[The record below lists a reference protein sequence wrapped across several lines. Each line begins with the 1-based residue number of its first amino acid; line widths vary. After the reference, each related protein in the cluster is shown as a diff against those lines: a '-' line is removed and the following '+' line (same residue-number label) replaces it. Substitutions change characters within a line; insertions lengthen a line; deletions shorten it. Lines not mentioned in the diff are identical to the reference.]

1 VTCNTTTN
9 MRSAPTCSGGQ
20 CVNMPAL
27 CPSGYA
33 CNAGGTDCL
42 TTCAG
47 DTQCQAQAPACVRGN
62 CFGCNQSTAVAGTW
76 ANWPMP
82 NVPGNGPN
90 ASRYTLCADNQTVR
104 DNVSGLVWQ
113 AVVGATFAD
122 LKTWQDAKTY
132 CAGLT
137 LAGGGWRLPS
147 RIELV
152 SILDLTQP
160 SGNAHIDFFTF
171 PITPNE
177 PFWTS
182 SPVVGAPTNAWSVY
196 FQSTGPQAGRITSTD
211 ITGSLRV
218 RCVR

>member
-1 VTCNTTTN
+1 
-9 MRSAPTCSGGQ
+9 
-20 CVNMPAL
+20 
-27 CPSGYA
+27 
-33 CNAGGTDCL
+33 
-42 TTCAG
+42 
-47 DTQCQAQAPACVRGN
+47 
-62 CFGCNQSTAVAGTW
+62 
-76 ANWPMP
+76 MP